1 MPAVKKLIKYVISLS
16 IAAFL
21 LWYVYRDLDL
31 SAMIAKLQGVNYTWI
46 VLALILTLGSHVIR
60 AYRWNLL
67 LKPLG
72 YHYLTVF
79 RTFLAVMVGYFA
91 NLIIPRMGEVSRC
104 GLLKRTDDVPVP
116 TSLGSVV
123 AERVVDLCSLMVAT
137 LLLFILEFHTLNELI
152 FSFFEEKVGA
162 VGQHIMLIYLFIG
175 AVLLVVG
182 LAVFLARIFREKLR
196 NNKVYQ
202 KAGAFTREVIKGIR
216 SIGSIEHKFMFWLST
231 LSIWVIYFFMSYV
244 VFFALPETAGLGW
257 RAGLAVLVMG
267 SLGMSAP
274 VQGGIGTFHAL
285 VGSILLLYGIS
296 EADGV
301 LFATLVHGMQT
312 LAVVVFGGICFLIAS
327 VLATQNHSHKVETKV
342 NN

>member
-1 MPAVKKLIKYVISLS
+1 MPAVKNLIKYVVSLS

-31 SAMIAKLQGVNYTWI
+31 SAMLVKLREANYAWI
-46 VLALILTLGSHVIR
+46 VLALVLTLGAHAIR

-72 YHYLTVF
+72 YRHLTVF

-104 GLLKRTDDVPVP
+104 GLLKRTDDVPVS

-123 AERVVDLCSLMVAT
+123 AERVVDMCSLIIAT
-137 LLLFILEFHTLNELI
+137 MLLFVLEFQKLNKLI

-162 VGQHIMLIYLFIG
+162 VGQHIMIIYLLIG
-175 AVLLVVG
+175 GGLLLVG
-182 LAVFLARIFREKLR
+182 LAVFFGRIFREKLR

-202 KAGAFTREVIKGIR
+202 KASSFAREVIKGVR
-216 SIGSIEHKFMFWLST
+216 SIGSVEHKVMFWLAT
-231 LSIWVIYFFMSYV
+231 LSIWVFYFFMSYV

-274 VQGGIGTFHAL
+274 VQGGVGTFHAL
-285 VGSILLLYGIS
+285 VGSVLLIYDIS
-296 EADGV
+296 ETDSI
-301 LFATLVHGMQT
+301 LFATLVHGIQT
-312 LAVVVFGGICFLIAS
+312 LAVVIFGGICFLIAS
-327 VLATQNHSHKVETKV
+327 IIATQHPLHSVKTKA